1 MNPVSNPRQLVLSYL
16 LGEMPLEERR
26 AVEVQMVSDPGFSH
40 HIRQAELELIEDYRA
55 SRMSAEERERVEQ
68 AFAREHLFLGL
79 PIRLEPPPPS
89 ATSLPL
95 PHSRRWHWWV
105 RLTLATAG
113 IILFVAAAWI
123 AFRYLRPHDALPRSL
138 RKEYPVASS
147 AVNPFAP
154 KALDHATT
162 VLLLAPAVT
171 HGTASAALQ
180 LRPGIQTVRVAWV
193 VPANIVAR
201 TFSISIFRG
210 SARLATVRQHNALH
224 VIGGSRV
231 AYFRVDAGIF
241 QGYEKHPSYRFEIR
255 AVEHPDMVLAEY
267 PVTVS
272 AQLP

>member
-123 AFRYLRPHDALPRSL
+123 AFRYLRPHDALPSPVWPTSRFKKTRS
-138 RKEYPVASS
+138 RGRRS
-147 AVNPFAP
+147 AVWVAASRSSLVQGRRVNWSSGRPTTRSERPSGSVTSSQRVPTRLPFSCG
-154 KALDHATT
+154 TT
-162 VLLLAPAVT
+162 
-171 HGTASAALQ
+171 
-180 LRPGIQTVRVAWV
+180 
-193 VPANIVAR
+193 
-201 TFSISIFRG
+201 
-210 SARLATVRQHNALH
+210 
-224 VIGGSRV
+224 
-231 AYFRVDAGIF
+231 
-241 QGYEKHPSYRFEIR
+241 
-255 AVEHPDMVLAEY
+255 
-267 PVTVS
+267 
-272 AQLP
+272 